1 MPESV
6 HPFLSALCLTVD
18 DSLAGRRLD
27 AALDALVP
35 GMGVRARRRLIE
47 EGRVLHN
54 DRPARRPGVCVR
66 RGDTLQ
72 LRDAPQTVSSAASP
86 WDYPALQPRLL
97 DRQPPYVFLFK
108 PAGLHSVALSGSAS
122 ASLEAR
128 LPALL
133 PGEDLR
139 LLQRLDLE
147 TSGLICATAS
157 SDAERA
163 FRRAEA
169 RGEVVKGYIAVL
181 RGVLENPVTARASIA
196 MNGGSAV
203 RVRAGD
209 DQDAGRWTS
218 FQPLWQWQAHE
229 AAVIAHALQMPVPD
243 SPLTLVACRIE
254 RGARHQIRAHA
265 AWLGMPLWGDSR
277 YGEEQGEHFFLHH
290 GLFRMGNVECCC
302 PPPWIAALDAIS
314 GQAAAAVHS
323 YLECAASV
331 TAPLLE

>member
-1 MPESV
+1 MADPVCPS
-6 HPFLSALCLTVD
+6 LSALCLTVD

-27 AALDALVP
+27 AALDALAP

-54 DRPARRPGVCVR
+54 GRPVRRPGVCVR

-72 LRDAPQTVSSAASP
+72 LRDAVQIVSPAASP

-97 DRQPPYVFLFK
+97 DSQPPYVFLFK
-108 PAGLHSVALSGSAS
+108 PAGLHSAALNGSAS

-139 LLQRLDLE
+139 LLQRLDFE

-181 RGVLENPVTARASIA
+181 RGVLESPVTARASIA
-196 MNGGSAV
+196 MNGGSSV
-203 RVRAGD
+203 RVRAEEE
-209 DQDAGRWTS
+209 QDSGRWTS
-218 FQPLWQWQAHE
+218 FQPLWQWQIHE
-229 AAVIAHALQMPVPD
+229 AAGIAHALQMPVPD
-243 SPLTLVACRIE
+243 TPLTLVACRIG

-277 YGEEQGEHFFLHH
+277 YGEEQGGHFFLHH

-302 PPPWIAALDAIS
+302 LPPWLSALDAVS
-314 GQAAAAVHS
+314 GQTAAVVRS
-323 YLECAASV
+323 CLECAASFA
-331 TAPLLE
+331 APLLE